1 MILINLLV
9 ISFLSFSGSLNQPDC
24 NLSVNSEIKDSN
36 QGKANGEIVI
46 KIPGDNRDGRFKV
59 FILNTGAE
67 NAKKELTE
75 RKVTGLKPGL
85 YEFIVIDT
93 KGEKCFKELKLEVK
107 NGK

>member
-1 MILINLLV
+1 MILTNLLI
-9 ISFLSFSGSLNQPDC
+9 ISFLSFIGGPDHLNC
-24 NLSVNSEIKDSN
+24 NLSVNSEIKDSS

-46 KIPGDNRDGRFKV
+46 KIEGDNRDGRFKV

-67 NAKKELTE
+67 NAKNELKE

-85 YEFIVIDT
+85 YEFIVVDT

-107 NGK
+107 NGI